1 VSFFR
6 RVFKFIRSFGAAG
19 DGVDESSR
27 LWLMRMLD
35 YLPKPFFLLDFEQK
49 RITFT
54 NAAARRM
61 MGMEYAANPSAQV
74 YLKSFSLYDSQGKL
88 LVSSELPSARV
99 LRGEKINGELFELAT
114 TAGRFSVKVFSED
127 IPAMYGQGHSALIV
141 FQDVTALKKT
151 EKDLR
156 RAQADLNEAID
167 IAQIGFWSVDLT
179 TGHTA
184 LSRYL
189 LMQFGLT
196 EETFDGTLESALSAI
211 HSEDRDRVRKAIEKS
226 IAEGTSYHLDYR
238 VVHPSGDIR
247 WIEAKSGSAQDR
259 AWDLNRYSG
268 TTLDVTERVKARR
281 ALEAKEQDLKEALKV
296 AEDANSAKSQFL
308 ANMSHE
314 IRTPLG
320 AIMGFVGLLKESDL
334 APAERAEYVSVIE
347 RNSTQLMRIIDD
359 ILDLS
364 KVEAGMMLIENI
376 DFSLPEL
383 LTDFSSLIGFKA
395 REKGILLKVQAVTP
409 LPTLVNSDPTRLRQI
424 LLNVVGNAIKFT
436 DAGSVIVRVRFID
449 DYLEFEVEDSGRG
462 ISSQQAANLFQAFT
476 QADASTTR
484 HYGGTGLGLVL
495 SRSLAEAMGG
505 TFILK
510 HSELGK
516 GSVFVIRVRATA
528 ASSERLN
535 FGPNQEE
542 ISKKTRLLDGIRV
555 LLVEDS
561 PDNQAL
567 ISIYL
572 TKAGAKVEV
581 ASDGEQGIQQALS
594 AEYEVVLM
602 DVQMPTMDGITA
614 VAKLRSLKYSKPVIA
629 LTAHAMKDER
639 DRCLKAGFTDFL
651 SKPINREELIWT
663 IREYSHV
670 HVLNPNRQDIGPI

>member
-1 VSFFR
+1 
-6 RVFKFIRSFGAAG
+6 
-19 DGVDESSR
+19 
-27 LWLMRMLD
+27 
-35 YLPKPFFLLDFEQK
+35 
-49 RITFT
+49 
-54 NAAARRM
+54 
-61 MGMEYAANPSAQV
+61 
-74 YLKSFSLYDSQGKL
+74 
-88 LVSSELPSARV
+88 
-99 LRGEKINGELFELAT
+99 
-114 TAGRFSVKVFSED
+114 
-127 IPAMYGQGHSALIV
+127 
-141 FQDVTALKKT
+141 
-151 EKDLR
+151 
-156 RAQADLNEAID
+156 
-167 IAQIGFWSVDLT
+167 
-179 TGHTA
+179 
-184 LSRYL
+184 
-189 LMQFGLT
+189 
-196 EETFDGTLESALSAI
+196 
-211 HSEDRDRVRKAIEKS
+211 
-226 IAEGTSYHLDYR
+226 
-238 VVHPSGDIR
+238 
-247 WIEAKSGSAQDR
+247 
-259 AWDLNRYSG
+259 
-268 TTLDVTERVKARR
+268 
-281 ALEAKEQDLKEALKV
+281 
-296 AEDANSAKSQFL
+296 
-308 ANMSHE
+308 
-314 IRTPLG
+314 
-320 AIMGFVGLLKESDL
+320 
-334 APAERAEYVSVIE
+334 
-347 RNSTQLMRIIDD
+347 
-359 ILDLS
+359 
-364 KVEAGMMLIENI
+364 
-376 DFSLPEL
+376 
-383 LTDFSSLIGFKA
+383 
-395 REKGILLKVQAVTP
+395 
-409 LPTLVNSDPTRLRQI
+409 VNSDPTRLRQI

-567 ISIYL
+567 ISIYS